1 MQACKANG
9 DGLSSLV
16 SDYDL
21 HLMGEGTHARLY
33 ERLGAHVADGGVGF
47 AVWAP
52 NARTVSVLGDWNG
65 WDERRNVMLPR
76 GGGVWETFVPGVR
89 AGAAY
94 KLRIVGPDGARG
106 DKADPFAFRSEL
118 PPKTASVVSALG
130 YTWNDAEWMAQRAL
144 EHAAASPWSI
154 YEVHLGS
161 WRRVPEQGDRFLT
174 YRELAPLLA
183 DHALRHGFTHV
194 ELLPVMEHPF
204 YGSWGYQTTGY
215 FSPTARYGAPEDLMY
230 LIDHLHAAGIGV
242 ILDWVPSHFPDDAHG
257 LAYFD
262 GTHLYE
268 HDDRRQRVHPDW
280 KSYIFNY
287 ERHEVRSFLL
297 SSAHFWVDR
306 YHADALR
313 VDAVASMLRLDFSRE
328 PGTWVPNRLGGRE
341 NLGATDFLRELNR
354 QLYAEFSGFETV
366 AEESHAWPQ
375 VSRPVYDGGLGF
387 GMKWDLGWMHDTLD
401 HLARDPVQRR
411 WHQGELTFRTMY
423 AFTESFVLPLSH
435 DEVSQGK
442 GSLVDRF
449 PGDPWRKLATL
460 RLLFAYQHAQPG
472 KKLLFQGCEFGQL
485 REWHHDRSLDWHL
498 LDDPAHAGVAR
509 CVADL
514 NRLHRAERALH
525 ELDFDPAGFEWADHG
540 DAERSVLAIL
550 RQVLAG
556 APSVLCVLSFTPM
569 VQHDY
574 RLGVS
579 SAGRW
584 TEVLNTDALEYG
596 GSGVGNAGGLET
608 EAVPSHERPF
618 SLRLTLPP
626 LGAVF
631 LRAPS

>member
-1 MQACKANG
+1 MT
-9 DGLSSLV
+9 SLV

-33 ERLGAHVADGGVGF
+33 EHLGAHVLEGGVGF

-52 NARTVSVLGDWNG
+52 NARTVSVLGDWND

-76 GGGVWETFVPGVR
+76 GGGVWETFVPGIG

-94 KLRIVGPDGARG
+94 KLRVVGPDRARA
-106 DKADPFAFRSEL
+106 DKADPLAFRTEL
-118 PPKTASVVSALG
+118 PPKTASVVTALRYDWHDG
-130 YTWNDAEWMAQRAL
+130 EWLERRRSSRAAN
-144 EHAAASPWSI
+144 EPWSI

-161 WRRVPEQGDRFLT
+161 WRRVPEEGDRFLT

-183 DHALRHGFTHV
+183 EHALRHGFTHV

-215 FSPTARYGAPEDLMY
+215 FAPTARHGAPEDLMS
-230 LIDHLHAAGIGV
+230 LIDHLHGRGIGV

-257 LAYFD
+257 LAWFD

-280 KSYIFNY
+280 KSHIFNY
-287 ERHEVRSFLL
+287 DRHEVRSFLL
-297 SSAHFWVDR
+297 SSAHFWVHR

-313 VDAVASMLRLDFSRE
+313 VDAVASMLRLDYSRA
-328 PGTWVPNRLGGRE
+328 PGTWVPNRFGGRE
-341 NLGATDFLRELNR
+341 NLGAIDFLRELNR
-354 QLYAEFSGFETV
+354 HLYAEFPGVETI

-375 VSRPVYDGGLGF
+375 VSRPVYTGGLGF

-401 HLARDPVQRR
+401 HLQRDPVHRR
-411 WHQGELTFRTMY
+411 WHHGELTFRTMY

-442 GSLVDRF
+442 GSLVERF
-449 PGDPWRKLATL
+449 PGDAWRKLATL

-472 KKLLFQGCEFGQL
+472 KKLLFQGGEFGQW

-498 LDDPAHAGVAR
+498 LDDAAHAGVAR

-514 NRLHRAERALH
+514 NRLHRGEPALH
-525 ELDFDPAGFEWADHG
+525 ELDFDPAGFEWADHR
-540 DAERSVLAIL
+540 DAEHSVLAIL
-550 RQVLAG
+550 RHAASG
-556 APSVLCVLSFTPM
+556 APSVLCVLNFTP
-569 VQHDY
+569 VVRHDY
-574 RLGVS
+574 RLGVPA
-579 SAGRW
+579 AGRW

-596 GSGVGNAGGLET
+596 GSGVGNAGGLDT
-608 EAVPSHERPF
+608 EEVPSHDRPS

-626 LGAVF
+626 LAALF